1 MKFNQNNF
9 IKASLYL
16 QSKTLKMA
24 INRLFAFFLLVAS
37 CNLYFSQDV
46 TIKDDKVFLDGKQIL
61 KAEKINVTQYSFF
74 SMKDDEEVLMYKY
87 MDNETPRYVS
97 DDYFILNF
105 LTEKTKVESTDL
117 AKISNFM
124 NSKKGME
131 KLVKWL
137 LKERV
142 INKDGELNSERVV
155 VFKEKYDEN
164 ITQRTLR

>member
-1 MKFNQNNF
+1 M
-9 IKASLYL
+9 
-16 QSKTLKMA
+16 T
-24 INRLFAFFLLVAS
+24 INRLFAFFLLLMG
-37 CNLYFSQDV
+37 CNLYFSQEV
-46 TIKDDKVFLDGKQIL
+46 SIKDDKVLLDGKQIL
-61 KAEKINVTQYSFF
+61 KAEKINITQYSFF

-87 MDNETPRYVS
+87 MDNETPKYVS

-117 AKISNFM
+117 AKIANFM

-131 KLVKWL
+131 KLIKWL

-142 INKDGELNSERVV
+142 INQNGELNPDRVA